1 VNQPSTSISL
11 SNPSILIIGIG
22 NDILTDDGIGPRL
35 ANDLN
40 KNRLPP
46 GIAIIQATLGGMEL
60 LELIR
65 DYDVVIIIDALKS
78 GMHQPGTVLC
88 FVPKDFE
95 ETLNLS
101 NIHDIDFLTALELG
115 KRTGMKIP
123 STITIIAIEIVEDRV
138 FSKNFSPEIAS
149 KYPYIL
155 HQVQKKVEETLA
167 ISITSWQKPS
177 LKKNRIRFT

>member
-1 VNQPSTSISL
+1 MPPSL

-35 ANDLN
+35 VNDLN
-40 KNRLPP
+40 KKRLPP
-46 GIAIIQATLGGMEL
+46 GITLLQATLGGMEL

-65 DYDVVIIIDALKS
+65 DFDVVVFIDALKS
-78 GMHQPGTVLC
+78 GNYEPGTVLR

-123 STITIIAIEIVEDRV
+123 SSITIIAVEIVEDLV
-138 FSKNFSPEIAS
+138 FSKDFSPEITL
-149 KYPYIL
+149 KYPGIL
-155 HQVQKKVEETLA
+155 HQVQENVEDTL
-167 ISITSWQKPS
+167 SIYLQQ
-177 LKKNRIRFT
+177 